1 MIENQ
6 FIVNEIDK
14 IKKEIKLFPKDF
26 IEIQN
31 EWNEFQIPD
40 SKLVLGEELFGKYEV
55 VDLKGNSVLLT
66 EDFYLAKYLIYASH
80 YVTGLI
86 KIPNEQSKMLE
97 AVKSYEKYLD
107 TLLKKIESDIKSSLP
122 ESKHANKITNQIFNS
137 LNLRRY

>member
-1 MIENQ
+1 MTENE
-6 FIVNEIDK
+6 FIFNETTRL
-14 IKKEIKLFPKDF
+14 KKEIKLFPKDF
-26 IEIQN
+26 LEIQF

-66 EDFYLAKYLIYASH
+66 EDFYVAKYLIYTSH

-86 KIPNEQSKMLE
+86 KIPNEKSKLLE

-107 TLLKKIESDIKSSLP
+107 TLLKKIESDIKNSLP